1 MCCLSCVI
9 IFIIMFHDFVI
20 VLYSFYHTSSCLSLV
35 FISSSLLT
43 NVVVLWVLRVFQYVV
58 SWCHCFWYS
67 SYMFLSWF
75 DIVLIN
81 VHHFVI
87 VFSVLV
93 YHCQLCSLN
102 FIVLP
107 FFYIIGHNCNV
118 CVSFSFQC
126 QCSSFCNCFKLVL
139 LIISFFHQVSSLC
152 PCVCFTFQLCSTFFS
167 ALLWCL
173 YVAKLELT
181 RTSLHVFLQ
190 VQFFDTQFLFGR
202 HPLRNRRAFVYWV
215 VYQ

>member
-1 MCCLSCVI
+1 
-9 IFIIMFHDFVI
+9 MFHDFVT
-20 VLYSFYHTSSCLSLV
+20 VLYSYYHTSSCLSLV

-43 NVVVLWVLRVFQYVV
+43 HAVVLWVVHVFQYVV

-139 LIISFFHQVSSLC
+139 IFLFSSSFIIVSMCLFHFSIVFYL
-152 PCVCFTFQLCSTFFS
+152 FS
-167 ALLWCL
+167 ALLWCFICCQTWTD
-173 YVAKLELT
+173 KNIP
-181 RTSLHVFLQ
+181 HVFLQ
-190 VQFFDTQFLFGR
+190 VNFLTPSSYLEDTHLEMEE
-202 HPLRNRRAFVYWV
+202 PLYIG
-215 VYQ
+215 

>member
-9 IFIIMFHDFVI
+9 IFIIMFHDFVT
-20 VLYSFYHTSSCLSLV
+20 VLYSYYHTSSCLSLV

-43 NVVVLWVLRVFQYVV
+43 HAVVLWVVHVFQYVV

-107 FFYIIGHNCNV
+107 FFYIIGHDCNV

-139 LIISFFHQVSSLC
+139 IFLFFIKFHHCVHVFVSLFN
-152 PCVCFTFQLCSTFFS
+152 CVLPFFS
-167 ALLWCL
+167 FTVVFYMLPNLNWQEHPACL
-173 YVAKLELT
+173 
-181 RTSLHVFLQ
+181 SSSSIFW
-190 VQFFDTQFLFGR
+190 
-202 HPLRNRRAFVYWV
+202 HPVPIWKTPT
-215 VYQ
+215 